1 MTQFP
6 DAEYLILSSRL
17 IPDHD
22 GGYAMA
28 ILSRARQMAAAGVA
42 EGRGPLIL
50 TFDPGTAHDHARH
63 RAAFEGRDLIVSAE
77 RMRNLFDE
85 AAAAHGGAA
94 AWLLDAAH
102 PGEPDP
108 ALEYRR
114 VDDADGRPVVGIPV
128 IHGDP
133 DWHITTAPVAVYGRD
148 GAVAG
153 VVTGFGALYRAWLE
167 HVVAGLRGGA
177 AAGSGVGAG
186 ADASATPVVVICE
199 SRQLGELIA
208 GWGDPGVRL
217 IHSIHTIHL
226 EPPYTADAP
235 VNALWDRWFSM
246 AERFDAVLWLS
257 ESQRSDVVQRF
268 GDEGVHLVI
277 PAGVPAASS
286 IVPSSERVQGRVVM
300 LNRLAP
306 GKRIDHA
313 IRAFGAVLAAVPHAT
328 LDIYGGGAEHDRL
341 QALIDELGLGAHV
354 VLRGI
359 TGEPERVLDEAS
371 VFLTTSAFEG
381 QALAI
386 VEAMVRGCP
395 VVAYDVRYGPRDHL
409 AHGGGVL
416 VPDGDEDALAAALVR
431 VLSDPDEHARLSRE
445 AAQMARRVDPDRV
458 TESLAQAV
466 RDVLAVPS
474 RRARP

>member
-28 ILSRARQMAAAGVA
+28 ILSRSRQMAAAGVH

-50 TFDPGTAHDHARH
+50 TFDPGTAADHARH
-63 RAAFEGRDLIVSAE
+63 RAAFEGRDLIVGAD

-85 AAAAHGGAA
+85 AAGPHGGAA

-102 PGEPDP
+102 PGDPDP
-108 ALEYRR
+108 ALDYRR
-114 VDDADGRPVVGIPV
+114 VDDASGRPVVGIPV

-148 GAVAG
+148 GRVAG

-167 HVVAGLRGGA
+167 HVVAGLR
-177 AAGSGVGAG
+177 AG
-186 ADASATPVVVICE
+186 ADASPKPVVVICE

-208 GWGDPGVRL
+208 GWSDPGVRL

-257 ESQRSDVVQRF
+257 ESQRADVVQRF

-286 IVPSSERVQGRVVM
+286 VVPSSERAAGRVVM

-306 GKRIDHA
+306 GKRVDHA
-313 IRAFGAVLAAVPHAT
+313 IRAFRAVVAAVPHAT
-328 LDIYGGGAEHDRL
+328 LDIYGGGVEHDRL
-341 QALIDELGLGAHV
+341 QALIDESGLGAHV

-359 TGEPERVLDEAS
+359 TDQPERVLDEAS
-371 VFLTTSAFEG
+371 AFLTTSAFEG

-409 AHGGGVL
+409 AQGGGVL
-416 VPDGDEDALAAALVR
+416 VPDGDEDALAAAIVR
-431 VLSDPDEHARLSRE
+431 VVDDPEEHARLSRE
-445 AAQMARRVDPDRV
+445 AAQMARRVDPERV

-466 RDVLAVPS
+466 RDVLAAPS
-474 RRARP
+474 RRA

>member
-1 MTQFP
+1 MREDGSVTTFP

-28 ILSRARQMAAAGVA
+28 ILSRARQMAAAGVDG
-42 EGRGPLIL
+42 GRGPLIF
-50 TFDPGTAHDHARH
+50 TFDPGAPADHARH
-63 RAAFEGRDLIVSAE
+63 RRAFDERDLITGPD

-85 AAAAHGGAA
+85 AAGPSGGAA
-94 AWLLDAAH
+94 AWLLAAAQ

-114 VDDADGRPVVGIPV
+114 IDDADGRPVVGLPV

-133 DWHITTAPVAVYGRD
+133 DWHVTTAPVAVYGRD

-153 VVTGFGALYRAWLE
+153 IVAGFGALYRAWLAE
-167 HVVAGLRGGA
+167 VVAQLRGTDGEK
-177 AAGSGVGAG
+177 
-186 ADASATPVVVICE
+186 PVVVICE

-208 GWGDPGVRL
+208 GWSDPGVRL

-226 EPPYTADAP
+226 EPPHTPDAP
-235 VNALWDRWFSM
+235 LNPLWSRWFTL

-257 ESQRSDVVQRF
+257 EAQRSDVIERF

-277 PAGVPAASS
+277 PAGVPAASTV
-286 IVPSSERVQGRVVM
+286 VPGAERVPGRVVM

-306 GKRIDHA
+306 GKRVDHA
-313 IRAFGAVLAAVPHAT
+313 IRAFRAVLEAVPHAT
-328 LDIYGGGAEHDRL
+328 LDIYGAGAEHEALQRL
-341 QALIDELGLGAHV
+341 IEQEELTAHV

-359 TGEPERVLDEAS
+359 TDDPEKVLDAAS
-371 VFLTTSAFEG
+371 AFVTTSAFEG

-386 VEAMVRGCP
+386 VEAMVRGTP
-395 VVAYDVRYGPRDHL
+395 VIAYDVPYGPRDHL
-409 AHGGGVL
+409 ADGGGVL
-416 VPDGDEDALAAALVR
+416 VPNGDEAALAAAIVR
-431 VLSDPDEHARLSRE
+431 VIADPEEHARLARE
-445 AAQMARRVDPDRV
+445 AAQMTRRVDPDLV
-458 TESLAQAV
+458 TAALAQAV
-466 RDVLAVPS
+466 EDVLAAPS
-474 RRARP
+474 RRA

>member
-1 MTQFP
+1 MDGRVGEDRGVTQFP

-22 GGYAMA
+22 GGYGLAVLA
-28 ILSRARQMAAAGVA
+28 RARQMAAAGVH

-50 TFDPGTAHDHARH
+50 TFDPGTAAAHAQH
-63 RAAFEGRDLIVSAE
+63 RRAFDARDLIVDPE

-85 AAAAHGGAA
+85 ASDPRGGAA
-94 AWLLDAAH
+94 DWLRTAAR

-133 DWHITTAPVAVYGRD
+133 DWHITTAPVTVYGPD
-148 GAVAG
+148 GAVIG
-153 VVTGFGALYRAWLE
+153 VLTGFGELYRAWLE
-167 HVVAGLRGGA
+167 HVVAQLRATGGEK
-177 AAGSGVGAG
+177 
-186 ADASATPVVVICE
+186 PVVVICE

-208 GWGDPGVRL
+208 GWSDPGVRL

-226 EPPYTADAP
+226 EPPYTPDAP

-257 ESQRSDVVQRF
+257 QSQRTDVVERF

-286 IVPSSERVQGRVVM
+286 VVPGSERDRSRVVM

-306 GKRIDHA
+306 GKRVDHA
-313 IRAFGAVLAAVPHAT
+313 IRAFRSVLASVPHAT
-328 LDIYGGGAEHDRL
+328 LDIYGGGVEHDRL
-341 QALIDELGLGAHV
+341 QQLIDELGLGAHV

-359 TGEPERVLDEAS
+359 TDDPGRVLDEAS
-371 VFLTTSAFEG
+371 AFLTTSAFEG

-386 VEAMVRGCP
+386 VEAMVHGCP

-409 AHGGGVL
+409 ANGGGVL
-416 VPDGDEDALAAALVR
+416 VPDGDIDALAAAIVR
-431 VLSDPDEHARLSRE
+431 VIDDPDEHARLARE

-458 TESLAQAV
+458 TEALAQAV
-466 RDVLAVPS
+466 RDVLAAPS
-474 RRARP
+474 RRA

>member
-1 MTQFP
+1 MSTTFP

-28 ILSRARQMAAAGVA
+28 ILSRARQMAAAGVH

-50 TFDPGTAHDHARH
+50 TFDPGTPADHARH
-63 RAAFEGRDLIVSAE
+63 RRAFDERDLIVGTD

-85 AAAAHGGAA
+85 ASAPSGGAA
-94 AWLLDAAH
+94 PWLLAAAQ

-108 ALEYRR
+108 ALAYRR
-114 VDDADGRPVVGIPV
+114 VDDAEGRPVVGLPV

-133 DWHITTAPVAVYGRD
+133 DWHITSAPVAVYDRD
-148 GAVAG
+148 GRVAG
-153 VVTGFGALYRAWLE
+153 VVEGFGALYRAWLAE
-167 HVVAGLRGGA
+167 VVGRLRA
-177 AAGSGVGAG
+177 ANGEK
-186 ADASATPVVVICE
+186 PVVVICE

-208 GWGDPGVRL
+208 GWSDPGVRL
-217 IHSIHTIHL
+217 IHAIHTIHL
-226 EPPYTADAP
+226 EPPHTPDAP
-235 VNALWDRWFSM
+235 LNPLWTRWFSL

-257 ESQRSDVVQRF
+257 EAQRSDVVGRF

-286 IVPSSERVQGRVVM
+286 VVPGADRAPGRVVM

-306 GKRIDHA
+306 GKRVDHA
-313 IRAFGAVLAAVPHAT
+313 IRAFRSVLERVPHAA
-328 LDIYGGGAEHDRL
+328 LDIYGAGVEHDRL
-341 QALIDELGLGAHV
+341 QQLIEAEGLTAHV

-359 TGEPERVLDEAS
+359 TDEPERVLDEAS
-371 VFLTTSAFEG
+371 AFLTTSAFEG

-395 VVAYDVRYGPRDHL
+395 VIAYDVPYGPRDHL
-409 AHGGGVL
+409 ANGGGVL
-416 VPDGDEDALAAALVR
+416 VPDGDQAALAAAIVR
-431 VLSDPDEHARLSRE
+431 VIADPDEHARLSRE

-458 TESLAQAV
+458 TAALAQAV
-466 RDVLAVPS
+466 QDVLAAPS
-474 RRARP
+474 RRA